1 MTTYT
6 LNTLPVEYANKIV
19 CAFCS
24 RYANESYCVPCNE
37 YKGLMTLAE
46 FMTTYS
52 ISEWVADE
60 ADELSAK
67 LDSLIAKGVYA

>member
-6 LNTLPVEYANKIV
+6 LNTLPAEYANKIV

-24 RYANESYCVPCNE
+24 QYANEYCVSCNE

-46 FMTTYS
+46 FMS
-52 ISEWVADE
+52 HFEISEWVADE

>member
-6 LNTLPVEYANKIV
+6 LNNLPSEYANKIV

-24 RYANESYCVPCNE
+24 RYANEYCVPCNE

-46 FMTTYS
+46 FMSHYE

>member
-6 LNTLPVEYANKIV
+6 LNTLPAEYANKIV

-24 RYANESYCVPCNE
+24 QYANEYCVPCNE

-46 FMTTYS
+46 FMS
-52 ISEWVADE
+52 HFEISEWVADE

>member
-6 LNTLPVEYANKIV
+6 LNTLPIEYANKIV

-24 RYANESYCVPCNE
+24 QYANEYCVSCNE

-46 FMTTYS
+46 FMSHYE

>member
-1 MTTYT
+1 MNYT
-6 LNTLPVEYANKIV
+6 INTLPAEYANKIV

-24 RYANESYCVPCNE
+24 QYANENYCVPCNE

-46 FMTTYS
+46 FMTTYGV
-52 ISEWVADE
+52 SEWVADE
-60 ADELSAK
+60 VDVMSAK

>member
-6 LNTLPVEYANKIV
+6 LNTLPAEYANKIV

-24 RYANESYCVPCNE
+24 QYANEYCVSCNE

-46 FMTTYS
+46 FMSIYS

>member
-6 LNTLPVEYANKIV
+6 INNLPSEYANKIV
-19 CAFCS
+19 CAYCS
-24 RYANESYCVPCNE
+24 QYANEYCVPCNE

-46 FMTTYS
+46 FMTTYE

>member
-24 RYANESYCVPCNE
+24 RYANEYCVPCNE

-46 FMTTYS
+46 FMSYYE
-52 ISEWVADE
+52 ISEWVA
-60 ADELSAK
+60 
-67 LDSLIAKGVYA
+67 

>member
-1 MTTYT
+1 MTTFT
-6 LNTLPVEYANKIV
+6 INTLPVEYANKIV

-24 RYANESYCVPCNE
+24 QYANEYCVSCND

-46 FMTTYS
+46 FMSYYE

>member
-1 MTTYT
+1 MTYYT
-6 LNTLPVEYANKIV
+6 INNLPSEYANKIV

-24 RYANESYCVPCNE
+24 QYANEYCVPCNE

-46 FMTTYS
+46 FMTTYE
-52 ISEWVADE
+52 ISEWVSDE

>member
-1 MTTYT
+1 MTYYT
-6 LNTLPVEYANKIV
+6 INNLPSEYANKIV

-24 RYANESYCVPCNE
+24 QYANEYCVSCNE

-46 FMTTYS
+46 FMTTYE
-52 ISEWVADE
+52 ISEWVSDE